1 VPDESLLVRRK
12 IGPERGYDWRQYA
25 ADASARLV
33 FSHGLLQ
40 LLAAWLSQTRNCD
53 GAVSDNFNTSCSI
66 KDRMSLRLK
75 FRCALEI
82 ARLLNVKRNAN
93 SS

>member
-1 VPDESLLVRRK
+1 MPDESLPIRRK
-12 IGPERGYDWRQYA
+12 IGLEWGYDWCHYA

-40 LLAAWLSQTRNCD
+40 VLAAWLSQTRNCD
-53 GAVSDNFNTSCSI
+53 RAVSDSFDTSCSI

-82 ARLLNVKRNAN
+82 AALA
-93 SS
+93 